1 MPTDINDYIFQLN
14 IINYVY
20 PKFKG
25 AKIKMKHI
33 LIKTK
38 TLFAYKNTFINQYR
52 MG

>member
-1 MPTDINDYIFQLN
+1 MSTGFNDYIFQFN
-14 IINYVY
+14 KINYVY

-25 AKIKMKHI
+25 AEIKIKHF
-33 LIKTK
+33 LIKIK